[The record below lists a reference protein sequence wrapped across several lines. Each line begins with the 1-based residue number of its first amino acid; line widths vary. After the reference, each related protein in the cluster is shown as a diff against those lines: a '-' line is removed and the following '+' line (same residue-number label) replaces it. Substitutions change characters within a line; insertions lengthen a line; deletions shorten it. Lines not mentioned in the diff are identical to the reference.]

1 MAGLR
6 HCDLRPKETD
16 NNDQAQQ
23 LQQHK
28 YSSVSY
34 VLYFSLCFLLL
45 FYIRTYHVNVP
56 EQSFLK

>member
-23 LQQHK
+23 LTQ
-28 YSSVSY
+28 VF
-34 VLYFSLCFLLL
+34 FS
-45 FYIRTYHVNVP
+45 
-56 EQSFLK
+56 